1 MKSGLVADLD
11 LGNPVVK
18 YTQALATPW
27 RQIILAA
34 KLRTWPTPTVSAEAG
49 V

>member
-18 YTQALATPW
+18 YTQALATDH
-27 RQIILAA
+27 
-34 KLRTWPTPTVSAEAG
+34 SGGEATH
-49 V
+49 VANTDC